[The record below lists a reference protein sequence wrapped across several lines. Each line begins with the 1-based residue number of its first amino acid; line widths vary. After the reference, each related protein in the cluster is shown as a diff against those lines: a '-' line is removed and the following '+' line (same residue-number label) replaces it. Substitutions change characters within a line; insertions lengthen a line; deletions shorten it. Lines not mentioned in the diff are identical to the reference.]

1 MSIFILV
8 LSVLFMCVGLIGCFV
23 NRVPGP
29 ILTFIGI
36 LLFNYGTD
44 YQPFEIYE
52 IILCGIA
59 VILTKVLDKFIP
71 KLTTKISAF
80 GKGGKW
86 GCTIGSLIGMLFI
99 MAAAS
104 EKTSTGLMIMTII
117 VSLIILPFITGYL
130 GELIS
135 KKNAKAAV
143 KPALAAFTTYL
154 IGTLIKLSVCV
165 YCIYTTFA
173 SFD

>member
-8 LSVLFMCVGLIGCFV
+8 LSILFMCVGLIGCFV

-44 YQPFEIYE
+44 YHPFEIYE

-59 VILTKVLDKFIP
+59 VILTKVLDKFVPRI
-71 KLTTKISAF
+71 TTKISEF
-80 GKGGKW
+80 GKGGKR
-86 GCTIGSLIGMLFI
+86 GCTIGSLIGILI
-99 MAAAS
+99 IIAAAS
-104 EKTSTGLMIMTII
+104 EKSSTGLMIFSII
-117 VSLIILPFITGYL
+117 IGLIVLPFVIGYI
-130 GELIS
+130 GEFIS
-135 KKNAKAAV
+135 TKNAKAAL
-143 KPALAAFTTYL
+143 KPATAAYATYL

-173 SFD
+173 SFK